1 MAIKICTTDVRR
13 VGKFFGNVY
22 AVNTLGAIIGS
33 FMAGFILIPWLG
45 AQNSIFI
52 AVTLNLGAAGML
64 CLYAPS
70 YSRPKRLAG
79 ALATLVV
86 ALSAWSFISSWDPF
100 VLTSGTYLYADRY
113 KETAAKESLDLEAA
127 IKEGRQKLYFK
138 EGLHA
143 VVSVE
148 KTVEGDLALEVNGK
162 TDATAKGDAATQLMV
177 GHLPLLF
184 HQAAKDVLVIG
195 LGSGMTVGAVEQY
208 PVKAIDV
215 VEIEPAVV
223 EASRYFREY
232 TGDALNDHRVNLIV
246 GDGRNHLALTR
257 QTYDVIISEPSNPW
271 VSGMANLFTREFFQL
286 AKERLRKQGLMC
298 QWVHAYSMSSVD
310 FKTIVRTFH
319 TVFPHTTVWE
329 ASLGNDYLLIG
340 SREDMNIDPH
350 MLTNRL
356 DDEMITADLRKMQI
370 TDLAS
375 FFGKLL
381 MAEQAIPRYTKG
393 APLHTDG
400 NGLLA
405 YSAPRALLENTSSLL
420 VEELYR
426 YRSNPV
432 SVLQSWGWAE
442 VAAPV
447 AHELPEVLE
456 ARKKVL
462 AGFTSYVNG
471 AVQDAIQN
479 FEAALLLRAKDYDA
493 THLLAE
499 INLELGGRFKDA
511 KRPVEAARSFKR
523 SINVI
528 DNFVA
533 NDRALLSDYFALEV
547 IYARAHLDL
556 GVMALKANRLKQA
569 AAALQKSVSGEVH
582 FAEAHNNLGVLYEK
596 SGHYDKAVDQYQ
608 QALAIN
614 QTLVSARMNI
624 GNILLRQENY
634 QEAIESYLQVQ
645 KLKPDFAVTNYNL
658 GVAYFKKGEW
668 KKAEREW
675 MHALAL
681 NPRLSQAQQS
691 LDVVRSKTN

>member
-1 MAIKICTTDVRR
+1 MLVEI
-13 VGKFFGNVY
+13 
-22 AVNTLGAIIGS
+22 
-33 FMAGFILIPWLG
+33 
-45 AQNSIFI
+45 
-52 AVTLNLGAAGML
+52 VT
-64 CLYAPS
+64 APS
-70 YSRPKRLAG
+70 LPAS
-79 ALATLVV
+79 AT
-86 ALSAWSFISSWDPF
+86 
-100 VLTSGTYLYADRY
+100 TS
-113 KETAAKESLDLEAA
+113 
-127 IKEGRQKLYFK
+127 
-138 EGLHA
+138 
-143 VVSVE
+143 
-148 KTVEGDLALEVNGK
+148 
-162 TDATAKGDAATQLMV
+162 
-177 GHLPLLF
+177 
-184 HQAAKDVLVIG
+184 
-195 LGSGMTVGAVEQY
+195 
-208 PVKAIDV
+208 
-215 VEIEPAVV
+215 
-223 EASRYFREY
+223 ASR
-232 TGDALNDHRVNLIV
+232 
-246 GDGRNHLALTR
+246 
-257 QTYDVIISEPSNPW
+257 SW
-271 VSGMANLFTREFFQL
+271 FF
-286 AKERLRKQGLMC
+286 AF
-298 QWVHAYSMSSVD
+298 S
-310 FKTIVRTFH
+310 T
-319 TVFPHTTVWE
+319 
-329 ASLGNDYLLIG
+329 
-340 SREDMNIDPH
+340 
-350 MLTNRL
+350 
-356 DDEMITADLRKMQI
+356 
-370 TDLAS
+370 
-375 FFGKLL
+375 
-381 MAEQAIPRYTKG
+381 EQAIPRYTKG

>member
-1 MAIKICTTDVRR
+1 
-13 VGKFFGNVY
+13 
-22 AVNTLGAIIGS
+22 
-33 FMAGFILIPWLG
+33 
-45 AQNSIFI
+45 
-52 AVTLNLGAAGML
+52 
-64 CLYAPS
+64 
-70 YSRPKRLAG
+70 
-79 ALATLVV
+79 
-86 ALSAWSFISSWDPF
+86 
-100 VLTSGTYLYADRY
+100 
-113 KETAAKESLDLEAA
+113 
-127 IKEGRQKLYFK
+127 
-138 EGLHA
+138 
-143 VVSVE
+143 
-148 KTVEGDLALEVNGK
+148 
-162 TDATAKGDAATQLMV
+162 
-177 GHLPLLF
+177 
-184 HQAAKDVLVIG
+184 
-195 LGSGMTVGAVEQY
+195 
-208 PVKAIDV
+208 
-215 VEIEPAVV
+215 
-223 EASRYFREY
+223 
-232 TGDALNDHRVNLIV
+232 
-246 GDGRNHLALTR
+246 
-257 QTYDVIISEPSNPW
+257 
-271 VSGMANLFTREFFQL
+271 
-286 AKERLRKQGLMC
+286 
-298 QWVHAYSMSSVD
+298 
-310 FKTIVRTFH
+310 
-319 TVFPHTTVWE
+319 
-329 ASLGNDYLLIG
+329 
-340 SREDMNIDPH
+340 MNIDPH

-556 GVMALKANRLKQA
+556 GVMALNADRLKQA
-569 AAALQKSVSGEVH
+569 EAAFQKSVSGEVR
-582 FAEAHNNLGVLYEK
+582 FAEAHNNLGIVYARLGK
-596 SGHYDKAVDQYQ
+596 DDAAANHYQR
-608 QALAIN
+608 AIELN
-614 QTLVSARMNI
+614 PHLVSARMNL
-624 GNILLRQENY
+624 GNLRLEQAKY
-634 QEAIESYLQVQ
+634 QEAIESYRQVQ
-645 KLKPDFAVTNYNL
+645 KLKPDFAITNYNL
-658 GVAYFKKGEW
+658 GLAYFKQNQWARAEKEW
-668 KKAEREW
+668 AR
-675 MHALAL
+675 ALAL
-681 NPRLSQAQQS
+681 KPDFVQAQ
-691 LDVVRSKTN
+691 KTLNGLRNRMK